1 MILRVLGAAGEVT
14 GSSYLLEVGKSRVIV
29 DFGLHQGRHEEERN
43 TAPLPFAPN
52 SIDAVVLTHAHLDHT
67 GRVPLLVKS
76 GFRGKVFAT
85 SPTVELTQVLWKDS
99 AHIMKEEAE
108 WRSRKNLRK
117 GLPPVEPLYSEDDVE
132 QALQF
137 LSPVSYDDIFEVAP
151 GIKVRCRDAGHIL
164 GSANLEVWL
173 QENGEEVKLVFS
185 GDLGPQDTVMER
197 NPAHIESADYV
208 IIESTYGDRL
218 HKTNLESRDE
228 FRDVL
233 LDAVRQKSKVLIP
246 TFVVDRAQRV
256 LYEIMLL
263 QKEGG
268 LDEKIPIFFDS
279 PMGVKATKIYE
290 KYLPLLSREIQEQIQ
305 QGNNPF
311 SPDRLRY
318 VSGVEESRSINDV
331 RQAIVLAGSGMCN
344 GGRIIHHLKHNL
356 WDPTCHVVFVGYQ
369 AVGTLGRRLVEGETY
384 LKMAGEEINV
394 KAQLHTI
401 NGFSAHADRRDLLK
415 WAGNF
420 KNSPMFIVTHGEPK
434 SSLALAE
441 GIKELGYRAEVPA
454 PGQEF
459 RLEQGRDLAPAAV
472 DSLGE
477 IVHPRQIHQEDLLA
491 EMADI
496 IAALQEEEN
505 LLSPEMFSLLESSR
519 TLLDVVRKSSLE
531 EVGRTRQGVS
541 A

>member
-1 MILRVLGAAGEVT
+1 
-14 GSSYLLEVGKSRVIV
+14 
-29 DFGLHQGRHEEERN
+29 
-43 TAPLPFAPN
+43 
-52 SIDAVVLTHAHLDHT
+52 
-67 GRVPLLVKS
+67 
-76 GFRGKVFAT
+76 
-85 SPTVELTQVLWKDS
+85 
-99 AHIMKEEAE
+99 
-108 WRSRKNLRK
+108 
-117 GLPPVEPLYSEDDVE
+117 
-132 QALQF
+132 
-137 LSPVSYDDIFEVAP
+137 
-151 GIKVRCRDAGHIL
+151 
-164 GSANLEVWL
+164 
-173 QENGEEVKLVFS
+173 
-185 GDLGPQDTVMER
+185 MER

-218 HKTNLESRDE
+218 HKTNLESREE

-477 IVHPRQIHQEDLLA
+477 IVRPRQIHQEDLLA

>member
-14 GSSYLLEVGKSRVIV
+14 GSNYLIEVGKSRVLV
-29 DFGLHQGRHEEERN
+29 DFGLHQGRNDDEKN
-43 TAPLPFAPN
+43 KAPLSFAPD
-52 SIDAVVLTHAHLDHT
+52 SIDAVLLTHAHLDHT
-67 GRVPLLVKS
+67 GRVPLLAKS
-76 GFRGKVFAT
+76 GFRGKIFAT

-117 GLPPVEPLYSEDDVE
+117 GLPAVEPLYTEDDVE
-132 QALQF
+132 NTLQF
-137 LSPVSYDDIFEVAP
+137 LRPVSYDDIFEVAP

-173 QENGEEVKLVFS
+173 QENGEEVKIVFS

-197 NPAHIESADYV
+197 NPAHIEDADYV
-208 IIESTYGDRL
+208 VIESTYGDRL
-218 HKTNLESRDE
+218 HKTNLESREE
-228 FRDVL
+228 FREVL
-233 LDAVRQKSKVLIP
+233 MDAVRQKSKVLIP

-263 QKEGG
+263 QKEGE
-268 LDEKIPIFFDS
+268 LDDNIPIYFDS

-305 QGNNPF
+305 QGNDPF
-311 SPDRLRY
+311 SPDRLNY
-318 VSGVEESRSINDV
+318 VSGVEESRSINNV

-369 AVGTLGRRLVEGETY
+369 AVGTLGRRLVEGEKY

-420 KNSPMFIVTHGEPK
+420 KNSPTFIVTHGEPK

-459 RLEQGRDLAPAAV
+459 RLEKGKILPPAAV
-472 DSLGE
+472 DFLGE
-477 IVHPRQIHQEDLLA
+477 IETPRTIHQESILI
-491 EMADI
+491 EIADI
-496 IAALQEEEN
+496 VAALQEEEIPVSAEV
-505 LLSPEMFSLLESSR
+505 LSLLESSK
-519 TLLDVVRKSSLE
+519 TLLEIVRKNTLAKKE
-531 EVGRTRQGVS
+531 HVH
-541 A
+541 

>member
-1 MILRVLGAAGEVT
+1 M
-14 GSSYLLEVGKSRVIV
+14 
-29 DFGLHQGRHEEERN
+29 
-43 TAPLPFAPN
+43 
-52 SIDAVVLTHAHLDHT
+52 
-67 GRVPLLVKS
+67 KS
-76 GFRGKVFAT
+76 GFNGKVFAT
-85 SPTVELTQVLWKDS
+85 SPTVELVQVLWKDS

-117 GLPPVEPLYSEDDVE
+117 GLSPVEPLYTEEDVE
-132 QALQF
+132 HARTF
-137 LSPVSYDDIFEVAP
+137 LHPVSYDDIFEVAP

-173 QENGEEVKLVFS
+173 QENGEEVKIVFS

-197 NPAHIESADYV
+197 NPAHIEAADYV
-208 IIESTYGDRL
+208 VIESTYGDRL

-228 FRDVL
+228 FREVL
-233 LDAVRQKSKVLIP
+233 KDAVRQKSKVLIP

-268 LDEKIPIFFDS
+268 IDQNIPIYFDS

-331 RQAIVLAGSGMCN
+331 HQAIVLAGSGMCN
-344 GGRIIHHLKHNL
+344 GGRIVHHLKHNL

-384 LKMAGEEINV
+384 LKMAGEDINV

-415 WAGNF
+415 WASNF
-420 KNSPMFIVTHGEPK
+420 KNAPTFIVTHGEPK

-459 RLEQGRDLAPAAV
+459 RLERGKVLPPAAV

-477 IVHPRQIHQEDLLA
+477 IRFPQQMRQEDLLA

-496 IAALQEEEN
+496 IATLQEE
-505 LLSPEMFSLLESSR
+505 LPVSVDMISLLESSK
-519 TLLDVVRKSSLE
+519 TLLEIVHKNSLAQE
-531 EVGRTRQGVS
+531 EHTHQSVS
-541 A
+541 V